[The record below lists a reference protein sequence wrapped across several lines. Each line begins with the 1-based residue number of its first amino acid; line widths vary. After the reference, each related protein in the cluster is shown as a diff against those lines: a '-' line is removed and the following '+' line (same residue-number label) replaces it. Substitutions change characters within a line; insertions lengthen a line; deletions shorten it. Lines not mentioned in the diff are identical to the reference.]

1 MPDKLNFDQLKEKYL
16 ELQLRVTQFSG
27 VEQELI
33 NTRDKLDQELVLY
46 KRLNE
51 FNRSALS
58 PSNENEFARLAV
70 ESVIDILELE
80 GALILFFCN
89 ENNGKTRLE
98 VEGLLDQ
105 PSKSFVQELCNHF
118 ISERSENSGKTIHLH
133 DSSEFPIL
141 NIDFSECLYYMQTE
155 KNSGGGVL
163 ILSWVSKENSPLYK
177 QISTREKNVFSIF
190 CQQVF
195 SLYINR
201 LKNEKITEQIEQIS
215 SSQLEL
221 KKLSLIATKTK
232 NGVVISNNKG
242 EIEWVNDA
250 FTQITGYEMNEI
262 IGLKPKSFLHPENP
276 DPDKIELLQRK
287 LANKEEVKVTL
298 INKTKDNN
306 LYYNQLEIIPIF
318 DDQGNH
324 INFIALQRDITDEVE
339 AKEEILRINSRFELI
354 SQNAK
359 IGIWESRTKDNII
372 IWNNILYDQ
381 YGIKEAEE
389 LDLREIWLSC
399 IHHEDKN
406 RVEKATKDIRD
417 GIAHKK
423 EINYRIIQKNT
434 GEIRHL
440 RCLIMAERDQQGELI
455 RLVGSSVDETEE
467 VKYLREIEEGKKK
480 IERINKN
487 LEKIVQEK
495 TQNNLDL
502 AKTISDQEKLVTIG
516 EIAAGIAHDLNTPL
530 GSIKVGAESIRSTL
544 EDLFKDTFNE
554 CTMDQIEFACNR
566 AMNNKFEL
574 FVGGLQKRKEMT
586 LLSQALQVI
595 HSEEFQNIELL
606 DSLVRC
612 RFSPDNMGEIKTILS
627 NKNKGSFLRLI
638 YQLQSLRSFIDTI
651 LTSSD
656 RASKVVQDMRNYIKE
671 KRHDEKNQ
679 VQLNE
684 NISTV
689 LTIFNFE
696 LKRKA
701 DIIFQVPDNLYIRG
715 LDVHLF
721 QLWANL
727 IKNAAEAFET
737 YDSKNYIK
745 IAAEE
750 KDGFVIVHFENN
762 GPMIPEEIR
771 SKIFEKF
778 YTTKG
783 NKNGTGLGLSIIRK
797 IVDEHNG
804 RIDLYSDAEKTVFSI
819 FFPNTLYLLS
829 NKTC

>member
-1 MPDKLNFDQLKEKYL
+1 VPHNLTFEQLKEKYL

-33 NTRDKLDQELVLY
+33 NTQDKLDQELVLY

-58 PSNENEFARLAV
+58 QLSESEFSRLAV

-98 VEGLLDQ
+98 VEG
-105 PSKSFVQELCNHF
+105 
-118 ISERSENSGKTIHLH
+118 ISEHPNPSFTEELSDYFVSEKNENKGKTIHFH
-133 DSSEFPIL
+133 DSAQFPTL
-141 NIDFSECLYYMQTE
+141 NIDFSECLYYMQAE

-163 ILSWVSKENSPLYK
+163 ILSWVSKENAPLYK
-177 QISTREKNVFSIF
+177 QISSREKNVFSIF

-201 LKNEKITEQIEQIS
+201 LKNEKITQQIEQIS
-215 SSQLEL
+215 ASQLEL

-232 NGVVISNNKG
+232 NGVIISNNKG

-250 FTQITGYEMNEI
+250 FTHITGYELNEI
-262 IGLKPKSFLHPENP
+262 KGLKPKSFLHPENP
-276 DPDKIELLQRK
+276 DLEKIELLQRK
-287 LANKEEVKVTL
+287 LAQKEGVQVTL
-298 INKTKDNN
+298 MNKTKDNS

-324 INFIALQRDITDEVE
+324 INFIALQRDITEEVE
-339 AKEEILRINSRFELI
+339 SKEEILRINSRFELI

-359 IGIWESRTKDNII
+359 IGIWESRTKDGILS
-372 IWNNILYDQ
+372 WNSILFDQ
-381 YGIKEAEE
+381 FGIKESEAKNIR
-389 LDLREIWLSC
+389 DIWMNC
-399 IHHEDKN
+399 IQKEDKE
-406 RVEKATKDIRD
+406 RVEKAIAEIREGKVD
-417 GIAHKK
+417 KQ
-423 EINYRIIQKNT
+423 EINFRIIQKNT

-440 RCLIMAERDQQGELI
+440 RCLIMAERDQQGDLI
-455 RLVGSSVDETEE
+455 RLVGSSIDQTEE
-467 VKYLREIEEGKKK
+467 VNYLREIEEGKKK

-487 LEKIVQEK
+487 LEKMVQEK
-495 TQNNLDL
+495 TQSNLDL

-544 EDLFKDTFNE
+544 EDLFKDTLHE
-554 CTMDQIEFACNR
+554 CTLDQIEFACNR

-574 FVGGLQKRKEMT
+574 FVGGLQKRKEMSV
-586 LLSQALQVI
+586 LSQALQVI
-595 HSEEFQNIELL
+595 EHEDFQNLELL

-612 RFSPDNMGEIKTILS
+612 RFSPENMVEIKTILAT
-627 NKNKGSFLRLI
+627 KNKASFLRLI

-656 RASKVVQDMRNYIKE
+656 RASKVVQDMRNYIKD
-671 KRHDEKNQ
+671 KRQEEKNQ
-679 VQLNE
+679 VQLSE

-701 DIIFQVPDNLYIRG
+701 DIIFEVPDNLFIKG

-721 QLWANL
+721 QLWANI

-737 YDSKNYIK
+737 YDPKNYIK
-745 IAAEE
+745 IDAEE
-750 KDGFVIVHFENN
+750 KDGFIIVNLENN
-762 GPMIPEEIR
+762 GPMIPQEIR
-771 SKIFEKF
+771 DKIFQKF
-778 YTTKG
+778 YTTKSK
-783 NKNGTGLGLSIIRK
+783 KNGTGLGLSIIRK

-804 RIDLYSDAEKTVFSI
+804 KISIHSDEEKTIFSI
-819 FFPNTLYLLS
+819 YFPITEQ
-829 NKTC
+829 